1 MSFLDLTFFPFTSL
15 SDQLIHI
22 ADVALF
28 GQHKTFSLPWVA
40 LASCPP
46 QHHWYMCICCP
57 TAQPSRRL
65 PLGRLKLCSS
75 ITSPLNLVCRGA
87 LPSHL
92 SSCFLTE
99 IFLPGCFSFVQLT
112 VLLCSY
118 RSVRCWVNLIREHLS
133 VKWQNY
139 QGRTKEM
146 GSKVFKQPSVG
157 WGERNRH
164 VKMTSAVLLKHCS
177 NRKS

>member
-92 SSCFLTE
+92 SSCFLTDFPTRPFLFCPAYCVTLLLPQRKMLSE
-99 IFLPGCFSFVQLT
+99 SHPGAPQCKVAELPGQDKGDGEQ
-112 VLLCSY
+112 
-118 RSVRCWVNLIREHLS
+118 SV
-133 VKWQNY
+133 
-139 QGRTKEM
+139 
-146 GSKVFKQPSVG
+146 
-157 WGERNRH
+157 
-164 VKMTSAVLLKHCS
+164 
-177 NRKS
+177 